1 VWNPSQLLSC
11 RYVIPIA
18 VGTAAADVRSP
29 APPEVP
35 APAPHAPGSRK
46 SSRGGSTQGGSAA
59 GSLSHRDAGGV
70 ETGGSEGKPTH
81 EEREQ
86 AKRVSR
92 AKEAAD
98 EAKQVDY
105 IAKLLDENTRLR
117 HEKQRELENA
127 DDRPKKAR
135 SRETQAQVQL
145 TEGDQE
151 RKKKKPKYKSSSSS
165 ISISSIKC

>member
-1 VWNPSQLLSC
+1 LLSC
-11 RYVIPIA
+11 RYVIHIA

-35 APAPHAPGSRK
+35 APAPGSRK

-70 ETGGSEGKPTH
+70 ETGYGEGKPTH

-127 DDRPKKAR
+127 TAA
-135 SRETQAQVQL
+135 SASAASNVE
-145 TEGDQE
+145 
-151 RKKKKPKYKSSSSS
+151 
-165 ISISSIKC
+165 IKRL